1 MNILLSFG
9 VILLAGLLAAKVL
22 RIVKFPAVTAYLLLG
37 ILIGPGVLNLASE
50 QIINASGLISNIVLG
65 IIAFGLGQNFSR
77 QNFSRIGKSIIWI
90 SLLEAGGAWAGV
102 FFASFFLLKQPLYL
116 SLLFGAIASAT
127 APAATVMIVREY
139 RARGIFTN
147 TLLGVVALDDAWS
160 LIIFSV
166 SLALAKALRYPLI
179 EDFFLPKIFVLAFS
193 EIGGAFGLGTLIA
206 IAFSYFSRFVK
217 TEADLLIYTLGFV
230 LLTTG
235 MALYLHF
242 PVLLANIFLGV
253 VLVNIRKENIR
264 FFEVFRRVDSPLYL
278 FFFVLAGVHLEINL
292 LGKLG
297 LIGVAYFGFRIA
309 GKLLGASLGGYLSR
323 APKLVKKYLGFGLIP
338 QAGVALGL
346 ALIAKVEFSPLGGIV
361 FTTIMVTTI
370 IYEIIGPFFTKFAL
384 SKAGEIEGKRL
395 ADSV

>member
-1 MNILLSFG
+1 MDTILSFA
-9 VILLAGLLAAKVL
+9 VILLTGLLAARLL
-22 RIVKFPAVTAYLLLG
+22 RKIKFPAVTAYLLLG

-50 QIINASGLISNIVLG
+50 QIVNASGLISNIVLG
-65 IIAFGLGQNFSR
+65 LIAFGLGQNFSR
-77 QNFSRIGKSIIWI
+77 ENFSRIGKSIIWI

-127 APAATVMIVREY
+127 APAATVMIIREY
-139 RARGIFTN
+139 RARGVFTN
-147 TLLGVVALDDAWS
+147 TLLGVIALDDAWS

-166 SLALAKALRYPLI
+166 SLTLAKALRYPSI
-179 EDFFLPKIFVLAFS
+179 EGFFLPKIFLSAFS
-193 EIGGAFGLGTLIA
+193 EIGGAFVLGASIA
-206 IAFSYFSRFVK
+206 LAFSYFSRFIK

-230 LLTTG
+230 LLNTG

-253 VLVNIRKENIR
+253 VLINIRKENVR
-264 FFEVFRRVDSPLYL
+264 FFAVFRKIDSPLYL

-346 ALIAKVEFSPLGGIV
+346 ALIAKVEFAPVGGIV

-370 IYEIIGPFFTKFAL
+370 VYEVIGPFFTKFAL
-384 SKAGEIEGKRL
+384 SKAGEIEEKV
-395 ADSV
+395 STQ

>member
-1 MNILLSFG
+1 MAEG
-9 VILLAGLLAAKVL
+9 
-22 RIVKFPAVTAYLLLG
+22 
-37 ILIGPGVLNLASE
+37 
-50 QIINASGLISNIVLG
+50 
-65 IIAFGLGQNFSR
+65 
-77 QNFSRIGKSIIWI
+77 
-90 SLLEAGGAWAGV
+90 
-102 FFASFFLLKQPLYL
+102 
-116 SLLFGAIASAT
+116 
-127 APAATVMIVREY
+127 
-139 RARGIFTN
+139 
-147 TLLGVVALDDAWS
+147 
-160 LIIFSV
+160 
-166 SLALAKALRYPLI
+166 
-179 EDFFLPKIFVLAFS
+179 FFLPKIFLSAFS
-193 EIGGAFGLGTLIA
+193 EIGGAFALGASIA
-206 IAFSYFSRFVK
+206 MAFSYFSRFVK

-323 APKLVKKYLGFGLIP
+323 APKLVKKYLGFGLVP

-384 SKAGEIEGKRL
+384 SKAGEIEEKV
-395 ADSV
+395 STQ